1 MAAGEN
7 GTSLPSL
14 GLAPAASGAAG
25 AACLCQGR
33 RGRPLAGED
42 ARPVGAE
49 MADAVIPIVQ
59 RAYDF
64 AVALY
69 GYVNRF
75 PRMHKPLLGRELM
88 GLTILN

>member
-1 MAAGEN
+1 
-7 GTSLPSL
+7 
-14 GLAPAASGAAG
+14 
-25 AACLCQGR
+25 
-33 RGRPLAGED
+33 
-42 ARPVGAE
+42 